1 MPKIVWTCFSQNPN
15 IPKTFFGLKTNV
27 LSSLSPQEVILVK
40 YVKCK
45 SFKSQKVSKYR
56 KRVLRVYRVLLK
68 TRSLGTQNLSQP
80 TVFEI
85 QTPNFTGVFHT
96 YVREIADHFFQI
108 KIEKVTKF
116 NIFQVWQQTYFAKNF
131 FLVFTFWFE
140 NNDQLFCTHIRGTRL
155 WSFMT
160 LPKKLWP
167 VKGFEI
173 WSLSS
178 SEITVLP
185 AVATNEHVEA
195 SNLDRVSNFIVQT

>member
-96 YVREIADHFFQI
+96 YVRKIAGHCFQI
-108 KIEKVTKF
+108 KIEKVKKIIFQTSKF
-116 NIFQVWQQTYFAKNF
+116 NIFQVWQQTYFAKIF
-131 FLVFTFWFE
+131 FF
-140 NNDQLFCTHIRGTRL
+140 
-155 WSFMT
+155 SFYILIWKKWPAISHT
-160 LPKKLWP
+160 YQGNTPPK
-167 VKGFEI
+167 FHD
-173 WSLSS
+173 S
-178 SEITVLP
+178 T
-185 AVATNEHVEA
+185 
-195 SNLDRVSNFIVQT
+195 